1 MGWWAA
7 AFGEWCVAGVG
18 EGEVGPCLDWDTP
31 VGVVVNLAW
40 WIGMAA
46 LVVLAIR
53 VVRALLRR
61 QPVDEEEL
69 RRIMNPWLFFTTFT
83 LWSGGWILANVA
95 R

>member
-1 MGWWAA
+1 MGWWVAG
-7 AFGEWCVAGVG
+7 FGEWCVAGVG
-18 EGEVGPCLDWDTP
+18 EGEAGPCLDWDTP
-31 VGVVVNLAW
+31 VGVVVNLVW

-46 LVVLAIR
+46 AVVIAIR

-69 RRIMNPWLFFTTFT
+69 RRILNPRLFFMTFT
-83 LWSGGWILANVA
+83 LWLGGWILANVA